1 MPDCNTCEKK
11 KPNVPWE
18 VHQDAMAR
26 ANLANRR
33 WFITWL
39 ITFVLLIGVVVFLFW
54 QRSQYE
60 AVENEYTQKIETGN
74 GDLDIDGSIINRG
87 GVFYYG
93 KDYADSQNKILS
105 TEDWR

>member
-1 MPDCNTCEKK
+1 MPDCNTCKK
-11 KPNVPWE
+11 NRPDVPWE

-33 WFITWL
+33 WFVAWV
-39 ITFVLLIGVVVFLFW
+39 ITFFLLLATVVFCIW

-60 AVENEYTQKIETGN
+60 LVEQEYVQNIDTGN
-74 GDLDIDGSIINRG
+74 GDLDIDGNVINRG

-93 KDYADSQNKILS
+93 EDYADNEDAEISE
-105 TEDWR
+105 EDWR